1 VQVIG
6 KAAHDEDVGTEPFA
20 GFRAAAG
27 RALALAERPAVLG
40 GDPVRDEFLV
50 FGQPLIDEEA
60 IAEVVDT
67 LRSGWIGTGPKT
79 RQLEERFEDF
89 AGVRHACALSS
100 CTAGLH
106 LALEV
111 LGVGSGDEVI
121 TTPMTF
127 AATANVI
134 CHVGATP
141 IFADIDPESLLIDLD
156 DLERR
161 ITPRTRAV
169 IPVHMAGRACD
180 MGRLRQIADDHG
192 IALIADC
199 AHAIETRYHG
209 RPVASLADMSVHSFY
224 VTKNMTTV
232 EGGMLLT
239 DNPEWADRVLL
250 LRNHG
255 LSRDAWKRHSTHG
268 FQPYETVYAGYKYN
282 MTDVQAA
289 LGLHQMARL
298 EDNLR
303 VRDEHWAAYRDGLRD
318 VPGISFPAED
328 PEPTNRHARHLFIVL
343 LDLDRLSLSRDEFCV
358 AMNAE
363 RIGTGIHFSALHLH
377 RFYRE
382 TYGYAPGDYP
392 CAEWVGDRTLS
403 LPLSAKLTP
412 ADVEDVIYAV
422 RKIASAMTVRP

>member
-1 VQVIG
+1 M
-6 KAAHDEDVGTEPFA
+6 HEDVMTERFDA
-20 GFRAAAG
+20 LHQAAK
-27 RALALAERPAVLG
+27 RTLSLAERPAVIG
-40 GDPVRDEFLV
+40 GDPVRGKFLV
-50 FGQPLIDEEA
+50 FGEPLIDEAA

-79 RQLEERFEDF
+79 RALEERFEDF
-89 AGVRHACALSS
+89 VGVRHACALSS

-111 LGVGSGDEVI
+111 LDIGPGDEVI

-134 CHVGATP
+134 IHRSATP
-141 IFADIDPESLLIDLD
+141 VFADIDPESLLIDLD
-156 DLERR
+156 DVERR
-161 ITPRTRAV
+161 ITPRTRA
-169 IPVHMAGRACD
+169 IMPVHMAGRACD
-180 MGRLRQIADDHG
+180 MRRLREMADAHG
-192 IALIADC
+192 LAIVADC
-199 AHAIETRYHG
+199 AHAIETQFHG

-239 DNPEWADRVLL
+239 DSPDWAERILM

-255 LSRDAWKRHSTHG
+255 LSRDAWKRHSVHG

-298 EDNLR
+298 EENLAI
-303 VRDEHWAAYRDGLRD
+303 RDRHWESYRDGLGD
-318 VPGISFPAED
+318 VNAISFPSED

-363 RIGTGIHFSALHLH
+363 NVGTGIHFTALHLH

-382 TYGYAPGDYP
+382 RFGFEPGDYP
-392 CAEWVGDRTLS
+392 WTEWIGERTIS
-403 LPLSAKLTP
+403 LPLSAKLSD
-412 ADVEDVIYAV
+412 ADVQDVIHAV
-422 RKIASAMTVRP
+422 RKIATGFAVQP